1 MSEIFKELLNE
12 EQYKSVV
19 TTDGPIL
26 VLAGPGS
33 GKTRALTHKIAY
45 LILEKKIHP
54 DSVLAVTFTNKAAK
68 EMKARVESIVKQLEP
83 KYSSDNRF
91 PTKSPNWI
99 GTFHSICTRLLRIE
113 GQHLQ
118 IGKNFV
124 IYDSDDSEGII
135 KEAMKKLDVS
145 VKDFTVSSIAGAI
158 SKAKCEMLTPAK
170 FAAEAPKS
178 YFYESVSKIY
188 SQYQKRLKENNALDF
203 NDLLLEALI
212 LFEQNPTVLE
222 KYQNQFK
229 YILVDEYQD
238 TNRVQ
243 YSFVKLLA
251 EKNKNITVVGD
262 VSQSIYSWRGADYR
276 NMAQFTSDYPEAL
289 TLQLAKNYRST
300 AVILEAAKSLIAN
313 NSTHLKIDLYTD
325 NPEGAPISLY
335 EAENEKDEARYI
347 AEIISSGR
355 SSLGSYEVIDEPKKF
370 SDHVVLYRTNAQS
383 RSIEESFLNFSIPY
397 RIIGG
402 LKFYDRKEIKDVLA
416 YLKVFFNPSDTVAW
430 SRSINTPPRKIG
442 EKTLAKIFD
451 SGFNLELVEEL
462 TKKPWQKMI
471 ARAAL
476 PETKPLDLIDEVLK
490 GFDYLAYL
498 NDGSEEGLQRI
509 ENLKELRSVA
519 KNYESLGQFLEN
531 IALIESSN
539 KIEKA
544 DEDSVILM
552 TMHAAKGL
560 EFDTVFIAGMEEGIF
575 PHARALADPNELEE
589 ERRLCY
595 VGITRAKRRLY
606 MTYAK
611 HRNFYG
617 GMGSSII
624 SRFLSEIPESL
635 LNFRSGSY

>member
-1 MSEIFKELLNE
+1 MHDLISELNA
-12 EQYKSVV
+12 EQAEAVLK
-19 TTDGPIL
+19 TDGPIL

-45 LILEKKIHP
+45 LMLEKKIHP
-54 DSVLAVTFTNKAAK
+54 DSILAVTFTNKAAK
-68 EMKARVESIVKQLEP
+68 EMKARVEGIVNEFEA
-83 KYSSDNRF
+83 KYSPDRKF
-91 PTKSPNWI
+91 PIKSPTWI
-99 GTFHSICTRLLRIE
+99 GTFHSVCTRLLRIE
-113 GQHLQ
+113 AQHLD

-124 IYDSDDSEGII
+124 IYDSDDSEAVI
-135 KEAMKKLDVS
+135 KEAMKLLDVS
-145 VKDFTVSSIAGAI
+145 IKDFTVSSIASAI
-158 SKAKCEMLTPAK
+158 SKAKCEMLTPKK

-178 YFYESVSKIY
+178 YFYETVLKIY

-203 NDLLLEALI
+203 NDLLLEVLI
-212 LFEQNPTVLE
+212 LFEKKPEILE
-222 KYQNQFK
+222 KYQNLFK

-243 YSFVKLLA
+243 YTFVKLLA

-262 VSQSIYSWRGADYR
+262 VSQSIYSWRGADHR
-276 NMAQFTSDYPEAL
+276 NMSQFTADYPDVL
-289 TLQLAKNYRST
+289 TLQLARNYRSS

-313 NSTHLKIDLYTD
+313 NSSHLKIDLYTS
-325 NPEGAPISLY
+325 NPEGAPIMLY

-347 AEIISSGR
+347 AETISSGR
-355 SSLGSYEVIDEPKKF
+355 SSLGSYEVLPDYKF
-370 SDHVVLYRTNAQS
+370 SDHTVLYRTNAQS
-383 RSIEESFLNFSIPY
+383 RSIEEAFLNFGIPY

-402 LKFYDRKEIKDVLA
+402 LKFYDRKEVKDVLA
-416 YLKVFFNPSDTVAW
+416 YLKVFFNPSDTIAW
-430 SRSINTPPRKIG
+430 SRCINTPPRKIG
-442 EKTLAKIFD
+442 QKTLAKVFE
-451 SGFNLELVEEL
+451 SGFNLDLVEKL
-462 TKKPWQKMI
+462 THKPWEKMI
-471 ARAAL
+471 ASATL
-476 PETKPLDLIDEVLK
+476 PETKPLELIDEVLK
-490 GFDYLAYL
+490 TFGYLEYL
-498 NDGSEEGLQRI
+498 NDGTEEGLQRI
-509 ENLKELRSVA
+509 ENLKELRSVS

-539 KIEKA
+539 KVERI
-544 DEDSVILM
+544 DEDTVILM

-606 MTYAK
+606 MTYAR

-624 SRFLSEIPESL
+624 SRFLSEIPEDL
-635 LNFRSGSY
+635 LNFRSGSF